1 MSNSMSAVPGL
12 VPGDGTGPGYGS
24 TAGRAVVLATV
35 LLVSGCAMLQPPE
48 ENPLYIKQGELDTR
62 VTRVERV
69 IDSEGLVN
77 LLKQLEQLEKD
88 NQGLREQVDQLQ
100 FKLEQ
105 AGTAQKQQYLDVDQR
120 LQSIE
125 KTLGDRRSASSD
137 DARSVLDG
145 GELRPGQL
153 PVPGGTDKANYQAA
167 FELLKQGRYKE
178 ASAALNQFM
187 IAFPDSSLSDNAQ
200 YWLAETH
207 YVSQSYDKALP
218 AFTIVV
224 DKYPKSRKIPDA
236 LLKIGYCNYELKRF
250 DAARK
255 ALQAVVANYPETTA
269 ARLAGQR
276 LERMTTE
283 GL

>member
-1 MSNSMSAVPGL
+1 MSA
-12 VPGDGTGPGYGS
+12 
-24 TAGRAVVLATV
+24 TAIRLRSLLPAVLGMCLA
-35 LLVSGCAMLQPPE
+35 SGCALMTPPE
-48 ENPLYIKQGELDTR
+48 EDPLYIRQTALDSR
-62 VTRVERV
+62 VARVERV

-77 LLKQLEQLEKD
+77 LLKQIEQLQKE

-100 FKLEQ
+100 FKLDQ
-105 AGTAQKQQYLDVDQR
+105 AGGAQKQQYLDVDQR
-120 LQSIE
+120 LQNLE
-125 KTLGDRRSASSD
+125 KALGDRRAAATD
-137 DARSVLDG
+137 DGRSVLDG

-153 PVPGGTDKANYQAA
+153 PVPGGTDRANYQAA

-178 ASAALNQFM
+178 ASAALKQFM
-187 IAFPDSSLSDNAQ
+187 VAFPDSSLSDNAQ

-218 AFTIVV
+218 EFTTVV

-236 LLKIGYCNYELKRF
+236 LLKIGYCNYELKRY

-255 ALQAVVANYPETTA
+255 ALKTVVANYPETTA

-276 LERMTTE
+276 LERMTSE
-283 GL
+283 GT